1 MAALVLNEEQQM
13 LKDAAKRF
21 LAESAPVSQLRS
33 LRDNRDETGFS
44 RELWQQ
50 MVEMGFVGTLIP
62 EEFGGSAFGFTG
74 MGQVFEQAGRNLS
87 ASPLLSSAVVGAS
100 LLQLAGSAEQR
111 QSMLPAIA
119 EGRLL
124 LALAVDEKPRHAP
137 QHIETVAQERDGGYV
152 LTGNKVF
159 VIDGHVADKLIVAA
173 RTHVAN
179 DAGQGVSLFLVDP
192 KSEGITLERTIMVDS
207 RNAANVSFDHV
218 KVGSDA
224 LLGELDQGYAA
235 LDKVLDIANAQL
247 AAELLGIS
255 LEAFDRT
262 VTYMQ
267 ERKQFGV
274 VIGSFQALQHRA
286 AHMFS
291 ELELVKSVVL
301 KALVALD
308 ENDPEAKALVSLAK
322 AKASEVAELVTNEAI
337 QLHGGM
343 GMTDEFDVG
352 LFIKRAR
359 SVQALYGDYRYHA
372 DRFARLRGY

>member
-21 LAESAPVSQLRS
+21 LAESAPVSQLRA
-33 LRDNRDETGFS
+33 LRDSRDETGFS
-44 RELWQQ
+44 RQLWRQ

-87 ASPLLSSAVVGAS
+87 ASPLLSTAVVGAS
-100 LLQLAGSAEQR
+100 LVQLAGSDAQR

-119 EGRLL
+119 DGSLV

-137 QHIETVAQERDGGYV
+137 EKIATVAQERDGGYV
-152 LTGNKVF
+152 LTGKKTF
-159 VIDGHVADKLIVAA
+159 VVDGHVADKLIVAA
-173 RTHVAN
+173 LTHVA
-179 DAGQGVSLFLVDP
+179 DKPGEGVSLFVVD
-192 KSEGITLERTIMVDS
+192 SRAAGVAIERTIMVDS
-207 RNAANVSFDHV
+207 RNAATVSLDHV
-218 KVGSDA
+218 KVGADS
-224 LLGELDQGYAA
+224 LLGELDRGGSV
-235 LDKVLDIANAQL
+235 LEKVLDIANAQL
-247 AAELLGIS
+247 SAELLGIS
-255 LEAFDRT
+255 LEAFERT
-262 VTYMQ
+262 VAYMQ

-291 ELELVKSVVL
+291 ELELAKSVVL

-308 ENDPEAKALVSLAK
+308 EHDPEAPALVSLAK
-322 AKASEVAELVTNEAI
+322 AKTSEVAELVTNEAI

-343 GMTDEFDVG
+343 GMTDEFDIG
-352 LFIKRAR
+352 LFLKRAR